1 MPMYKAVTINIPKD
15 RTAGKRRAFII
26 LFSRGRTYGNIT
38 MREDKRRK
46 RDMNIK
52 KNGIPLLHI
61 YPKELVAGTRKDIC
75 TPLLILPLQQKA
87 PTEIKVSPLLCLPV
101 LFFETA

>member
-26 LFSRGRTYGNIT
+26 LFSRGRTYGNIA

-52 KNGIPLLHI
+52 KNGI
-61 YPKELVAGTRKDIC
+61 
-75 TPLLILPLQQKA
+75 
-87 PTEIKVSPLLCLPV
+87 
-101 LFFETA
+101 